1 MNNNKSHQKTDSMF
15 PVVKLDY
22 NFNVIHCNDS
32 GQPLL
37 SHWNTTLKNPLP
49 IGILERHPEIYV
61 ALKNTMTPDIKIKM
75 DDHIIHC
82 SVVPFPEAGYIGIYG
97 YLVEYADRVH
107 EKVTLSGIN

>member
-1 MNNNKSHQKTDSMF
+1 MNNSTQKKSDSMF

-37 SHWNTTLKNPLP
+37 IQWNTTLKNKLP
-49 IGILERHPEIYV
+49 ISILERHPEIYV
-61 ALKNTMTPDIKIKM
+61 ALKNTMTPDIKVKM
-75 DDHIIHC
+75 NDHIIHC

-97 YLVEYADRVH
+97 YMVEYADKVH
-107 EKVTLSGIN
+107 EKATISDMN